1 MHVRHILTSHL
12 HIGRLK
18 EGNNQVPKL
27 LFSVNP
33 GMLLPPHRV
42 DDVAEW
48 MGNPSVVRLG
58 NSAHFPQEEHPH
70 RISEETG
77 KFFDNLSV
85 GK

>member
-18 EGNNQVPKL
+18 EDNNQVPKL

-42 DDVAEW
+42 NDVAEW
-48 MGNPSVVRLG
+48 MGNPQLLGSETLVIFHKKSIFIASVRKLE
-58 NSAHFPQEEHPH
+58 S
-70 RISEETG
+70 
-77 KFFDNLSV
+77 LSTTFW
-85 GK
+85 

>member
-1 MHVRHILTSHL
+1 MHVRHTLTLHL

-18 EGNNQVPKL
+18 GGNNQVPKL

-42 DDVAEW
+42 KDVAEW
-48 MGNPSVVRLG
+48 MGNPPVVRLG
-58 NSAHFPQEEHPH
+58 NSGHFPQEEYPH
-70 RISEETG
+70 RIGEETRR
-77 KFFDNLSV
+77 FVDNLLV